1 MKNMLRFVCCGV
13 AVTCVAGVALAGDP
27 LEEKLI
33 GSFFLP
39 EQVRS
44 QAGILG
50 LTDGQKTTLSEA
62 NDAAEGKVSRLKEQ
76 LQAEADK
83 FTELAKQPRL
93 DEKALVA
100 QADKILDVDREVKHE
115 QLRLL
120 ILIKNTLTAEQQATL
135 NGIKSLDPK
144 LTEAKKLAE
153 KWKTDGRDLSKVEGM
168 RSDFEAQLQAGKV
181 KEAGATLDRA
191 LDILTGRDAK

>member
-1 MKNMLRFVCCGV
+1 MKNMLRCVCCGV
-13 AVTCVAGVALAGDP
+13 AVTVVAGIAFAGDR

-50 LTDGQKTTLSEA
+50 LTDEQKTTLSEA

-76 LQAEADK
+76 LQAEADT
-83 FTELAKQPRL
+83 FTELAKQPRV

-100 QADKILDVDREVKHE
+100 QTDKILDVDRKMKHE
-115 QLRLL
+115 QLQLL
-120 ILIKNTLTAEQQATL
+120 ILIKNTLTAEQQETL
-135 NGIKSLDPK
+135 NGIKSLEPK

-153 KWKTDGRDLSKVEGM
+153 KWKTEGRDLSKVEAM
-168 RSDFEAQLQAGKV
+168 RSDFEAQLQTGKI

-191 LDILTGRDAK
+191 LDILNGRDAK

>member
-1 MKNMLRFVCCGV
+1 MKNMLRCVCGGV
-13 AVTCVAGVALAGDP
+13 VTFVAGVASAGDH

-33 GSFFLP
+33 GSFYLP

-62 NDAAEGKVSRLKEQ
+62 NDAAEVKVSRLKEQ
-76 LQAEADK
+76 LQAAADM
-83 FTELAKQPRL
+83 FAELAKQPRV

-100 QADKILDVDREVKHE
+100 QADKILDVDREMKHE

-135 NGIKSLDPK
+135 NGIKTLEPK
-144 LTEAKKLAE
+144 LSEAKKLAE
-153 KWKTDGRDLSKVEGM
+153 KWKAEGRDLSKVEEM
-168 RSDFEAQLQAGKV
+168 RSDFEAQLQAGKI
-181 KEAGATLDRA
+181 KEAGATLDHA
-191 LDILTGRDAK
+191 LDLLNGRDAK